1 MRVLHV
7 LDAAAARPTD
17 YGRRTRALLAELR
30 TQGVQTVH
38 LAGPERAAGAGP
50 AAADVAHP
58 AADGWPHHAWHL
70 YRTTLSSPRAPGRAW
85 LPSRWQDAMGTATL
99 GLRLRQVAA
108 LTRPDLIH
116 VHAPSAYAAAAWP
129 VARLGRLPLVVDAD
143 RRAVGGHGARSL
155 ARIGCVRAD
164 ALAAPSLE
172 MRAALRANGVR
183 PGRIAVVPP
192 AADVAPL
199 PRTDPAPPGLV
210 DAPLLAFAG
219 EPDADG
225 GIDLLLDVLCA
236 LRRRHRAL
244 RLVVAGGGERTAWVD
259 GRIAAAG
266 LGGYVCVTGSLPGRR
281 AADVLALA
289 DVAVFP
295 ALPGSAALAP
305 SRHLLNAM
313 ARGCAIVASD
323 IACHRE
329 LLVHGHS
336 AMLFAAGSA
345 MSLVDVLA
353 QLLGDTARLRA
364 LGHAAAHAVA
374 ATHNWTATAAGYRRL
389 YAAVLADARA
399 RAR

>member
-17 YGRRTRALLAELR
+17 YGRRTRALLAALR

-38 LAGPERAAGAGP
+38 LAGPERAGV
-50 AAADVAHP
+50 AAAVPAHP
-58 AADGWPHHAWHL
+58 PADGWPHHVWHL
-70 YRTTLSSPRAPGRAW
+70 YRTTVACPLVPRLAR
-85 LPSRWQDAMGTATL
+85 LPADWQHAVDTAAL

-116 VHAPSAYAAAAWP
+116 VHAPSVHAAAAWP
-129 VARLGRLPLVVDAD
+129 VARLGRLPLVVEAD
-143 RRAVGGHGARSL
+143 RRAAGGHGARSL
-155 ARIGCVRAD
+155 ARFGCARAD

-183 PGRIAVVPP
+183 PRRIAIVPL
-192 AADVAPL
+192 AADVEPV
-199 PRTDPAPPGLV
+199 PRAERTPPGLV

-219 EPDADG
+219 EPDAGG
-225 GIDLLLDVLCA
+225 GIDLLLDALCA

-244 RLVVAGGGERTAWVD
+244 RLVVAGGGDRTAWLD

-266 LGGYVCVTGSLPGRR
+266 LNGYVRVTGSLPGRR
-281 AADVLALA
+281 AADVLARA

-295 ALPGSAALAP
+295 ALPGSAPLAP

-313 ARGCAIVASD
+313 ARGCAVVASD

-336 AMLFAAGSA
+336 GMLFAAGSG

-353 QLLGDTARLRA
+353 RLLDDPVRLRA
-364 LGHAAAHAVA
+364 LGQAAAHAVA
-374 ATHNWTATAAGYRRL
+374 ASHNWTATAAGYRRL
-389 YAAVLADARA
+389 YAAVLADARGGP
-399 RAR
+399 R

>member
-17 YGRRTRALLAELR
+17 YGRRTRALLAALR
-30 TQGVQTVH
+30 AQGVQTVH
-38 LAGPERAAGAGP
+38 LAAPERATGVGVP
-50 AAADVAHP
+50 AHAAT
-58 AADGWPHHAWHL
+58 DGWPHHAWHL
-70 YRTTLSSPRAPGRAW
+70 YRTAVARPPLPRFAR
-85 LPSRWQDAMGTATL
+85 LPSRWQDALNTAAL
-99 GLRLRQVAA
+99 GLRLRQVAT

-116 VHAPSAYAAAAWP
+116 VHAPSVHASAAWP
-129 VARLGRLPLVVDAD
+129 VARLGRLPLVVEAD
-143 RRAVGGHGARSL
+143 RRAAAGHGVRSL
-155 ARIGCVRAD
+155 ARIGCMRAD

-172 MRAALRANGVR
+172 VRAALRANGIR
-183 PGRIAVVPP
+183 PRRIAIVPP
-192 AADVAPL
+192 AADVEPV
-199 PRTDPAPPGLV
+199 PRLDPGPPGLL

-219 EPDADG
+219 EPDEDG
-225 GIDLLLDVLCA
+225 GIDLLLDALRA

-244 RLVVAGGGERTAWVD
+244 RLVVAGGGDRMAWVD

-266 LGGYVCVTGSLPGRR
+266 LGGYVRVTGSLPGRR

-295 ALPGSAALAP
+295 ALPGPAALAP

-313 ARGCAIVASD
+313 TRGCAIVASD

-336 AMLFAAGSA
+336 AMLFAAGSG

-353 QLLGDTARLRA
+353 PLLGDTARLRA
-364 LGHAAAHAVA
+364 LGQAAAHTVA

-389 YAAVLADARA
+389 YAAVLADAHGGA
-399 RAR
+399 R

>member
-17 YGRRTRALLAELR
+17 YGRRTRALLAALR
-30 TQGVQTVH
+30 AQGVQTVH
-38 LAGPERAAGAGP
+38 LAGPERAGVGAGGS
-50 AAADVAHP
+50 AHP
-58 AADGWPHHAWHL
+58 ATDGWPHHAWHL
-70 YRTTLSSPRAPGRAW
+70 YRTTSSCPLVLRCAR
-85 LPSRWQDAMGTATL
+85 LPSGWQDAVGAAAL

-108 LTRPDLIH
+108 LTRPDVIH
-116 VHAPSAYAAAAWP
+116 VHAPSMHAAAAWP
-129 VARLGRLPLVVDAD
+129 VARLGRLPLVVEAD
-143 RRAVGGHGARSL
+143 RRAAGGHGARSL
-155 ARIGCVRAD
+155 ARFGCARAD

-183 PGRIAVVPP
+183 PRRIAIVPP
-192 AADVAPL
+192 AADVEPV
-199 PRTDPAPPGLV
+199 PRADPAPPGLV

-225 GIDLLLDVLCA
+225 GIDLLLDALCA
-236 LRRRHRAL
+236 LRRRYRAL
-244 RLVVAGGGERTAWVD
+244 RLVVAGGGDRTARVD

-266 LGGYVCVTGSLPGRR
+266 LSGYVRVTGSLPGRR

-295 ALPGSAALAP
+295 ALPGGAALAP

-313 ARGCAIVASD
+313 ARGCAVVASD

-329 LLVHGHS
+329 VLVHGHS
-336 AMLFAAGSA
+336 GMLFAAGSG

-364 LGHAAAHAVA
+364 LGQAAARAVA
-374 ATHNWTATAAGYRRL
+374 ASHNWTATAAGYRRL
-389 YAAVLADARA
+389 YAAVLADARGGA
-399 RAR
+399 R